1 MKPQD
6 TITFFTSMI
15 LALLGTIIISLN
27 PHSPTHYVLVAIPPT
42 IFLVIIA
49 YQDIKTRYIPPV
61 LSASLLISGI
71 PIAAFNWL
79 ACYNNGTLWIAI
91 ISSLILIAGL
101 IYYVKITGTGGG
113 DRDIYIVLALITPI
127 YVLWI
132 LLASLIL
139 GVIGSIYVVIIKN
152 RGISGLTTK
161 EKLTM
166 IPSYTPTGKRTMT
179 PWEMPFALPTCIV
192 WIAYLG
198 CFLFI

>member
-1 MKPQD
+1 MKTKD
-6 TITFFTSMI
+6 TISLFTSMI
-15 LALLGTIIISLN
+15 LALLGLLILCMN
-27 PHSPTHYVLVAIPPT
+27 LHSVLPYVLVAIPPT
-42 IFLVIIA
+42 IFMVIIA

-61 LSASLLISGI
+61 LSASLLFCGI

-113 DRDIYIVLALITPI
+113 DRDIYIVLALIAPI
-127 YVLWI
+127 YVIWI

-139 GVIGSIYVVIIKN
+139 GVIGSIYIVIIKN

-198 CFLFI
+198 CFLFL

>member
-1 MKPQD
+1 MKLKD
-6 TITFFTSMI
+6 TIPFFTSMI
-15 LALLGTIIISLN
+15 LALMGTIIISLN

-71 PIAAFNWL
+71 PIAGFTWL
-79 ACYNNGTLWIAI
+79 ASYNNGTLWIAI
-91 ISSLILIAGL
+91 ISSIILIAGL
-101 IYYVKITGTGGG
+101 ILYVKFTGTGGG
-113 DRDIYIVLALITPI
+113 DRDIYIVLALIAPI

-139 GVIGSIYVVIIKN
+139 GVIGSIYVVLIKN
-152 RGISGLTTK
+152 RGISDITTTQR
-161 EKLTM
+161 LTM

>member
-6 TITFFTSMI
+6 TIPFFTSMI

-27 PHSPTHYVLVAIPPT
+27 PHSPTHYILIAIPPT

-61 LSASLLISGI
+61 LSASLLMSGI
-71 PIAAFNWL
+71 PIAAFTWL
-79 ACYNNGTLWIAI
+79 ASYNNGTLWIAI
-91 ISSLILIAGL
+91 ISSIILIAGL
-101 IYYVKITGTGGG
+101 IYYVMLTGSGGG
-113 DRDIYIVLALITPI
+113 DRDIYIVLALIAPI

-139 GVIGSIYVVIIKN
+139 GVIGSIAVVLTKN
-152 RGISGLTTK
+152 KGIPGLTTK
-161 EKLTM
+161 EKITM
-166 IPSYTPTGKRTMT
+166 IPVVNAAGKRTMI

-198 CFLFI
+198 CFLFL